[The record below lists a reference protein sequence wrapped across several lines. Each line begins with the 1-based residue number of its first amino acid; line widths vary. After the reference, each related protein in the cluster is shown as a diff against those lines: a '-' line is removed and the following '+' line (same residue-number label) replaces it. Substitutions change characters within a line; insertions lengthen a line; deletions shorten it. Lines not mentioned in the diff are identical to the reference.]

1 MKAAFPAALLLGAL
15 SGMAAGT
22 LLPAQ
27 QTASGLDL
35 RATLTTQA
43 VASNELTEPPRS
55 GDPMILG
62 TRAIVYP
69 TIRINENWF
78 IMGAAQFSTRPY
90 FFSDLSQAGYGAKGT
105 LLQGALYYSRVS
117 KRGSVLVRAGEMS
130 TAFGSFML
138 RYDDA
143 DNPLT
148 DIPIEYGY
156 YYSPV
161 SVLGVAGAQLD
172 ATTGKFDARAQ
183 FANSS
188 PANPRSVF
196 SHDQYGNWAAG
207 AGYTVRQ
214 GFRIGVSAYRGPYL
228 DRKSLFFGP
237 GEANPN
243 KLPATA
249 GGMEINWAHGHTS
262 TQGELQ
268 RFVMAYDAAPTFRET
283 AGYGEVK
290 QVLSPRWY
298 IAERDGFSIANEGGN
313 GLAVETAIGFRPNR
327 FQLIKADYEFRH
339 YSNPASPNDNI
350 FALQLVTT
358 IHASA
363 GRE

>member
-1 MKAAFPAALLLGAL
+1 LLA
-15 SGMAAGT
+15 
-22 LLPAQ
+22 AQ
-27 QTASGLDL
+27 QTASGIDL
-35 RATLTTQA
+35 RATLTVQA

-69 TIRINENWF
+69 TIRISENWF
-78 IMGAAQFSTRPY
+78 IMGAAQFATRPY
-90 FFSDLSQAGYGAKGT
+90 FFSELSQPGYGAKGT
-105 LLQGALYYSRVS
+105 LLQGSLYYSHVFNH
-117 KRGSVLVRAGEMS
+117 GSVLVRAGEMS

-172 ATTGKFDARAQ
+172 ATAGRFDARAQ

-196 SHDQYGNWAAG
+196 ARDQYGNWAAG

-249 GGMEINWAHGHTS
+249 GSMEINWAHRHTS
-262 TQGELQ
+262 AQGELQ
-268 RFVMAYDAAPTFRET
+268 RFVMPYDAAPTFRET
-283 AGYGEVK
+283 AGYGELK

-298 IAERDGFSIANEGGN
+298 IAERDGFSIANEGGDA
-313 GLAVETAIGFRPNR
+313 LVFETAAGYRPNR
-327 FQLIKADYEFRH
+327 FQLIKVGYEFKH
-339 YSNPASPNDNI
+339 YSAGTAPNDNVLAI
-350 FALQLVTT
+350 QLVST
-358 IHASA
+358 IHRSF
-363 GRE
+363 GHE

>member
-1 MKAAFPAALLLGAL
+1 
-15 SGMAAGT
+15 
-22 LLPAQ
+22 
-27 QTASGLDL
+27 
-35 RATLTTQA
+35 
-43 VASNELTEPPRS
+43 
-55 GDPMILG
+55 MILG
-62 TRAIVYP
+62 SRAIVYP
-69 TIRINENWF
+69 TVRINENWF
-78 IMGAAQFSTRPY
+78 IIGAAQFSTRPY
-90 FFSDLSQAGYGAKGT
+90 FFDDLSQAGYGAKGT
-105 LLQGALYYSRVS
+105 LLQGALYYSRVF
-117 KRGSVLVRAGEMS
+117 KHGSVLVRAGEMS
-130 TAFGSFML
+130 AAFGSFML

-172 ATTGKFDARAQ
+172 ATAGKFDARAQ

-196 SHDQYGNWAAG
+196 AHDQYGNWVAG

-228 DRKSLFFGP
+228 DRKSLFFGS

-249 GGMEINWAHGHTS
+249 GGMEINWSHGHTS
-262 TQGELQ
+262 AQGELQ
-268 RFVMAYDAAPTFRET
+268 RFVMPYDATPTFRET
-283 AGYGEVK
+283 AGYGELK

-313 GLAVETAIGFRPNR
+313 ALDVETAAGFRPNR
-327 FQLIKADYEFRH
+327 FQLIKVGYEFRH
-339 YSNPASPNDNI
+339 YNSYDSPSDNI
-350 FALQLVTT
+350 VALQLVTT
-358 IHASA
+358 FHGSA